1 MVLIFPYATKH
12 YEKNEKNSLSQ
23 IYTMIHIS
31 SSLKETWRK
40 IELSEIKN
48 YNRRATV
55 VNWKKFSYTNTF
67 PQYLLPLFCRIIK
80 CSITVDKKWVYEL
93 KIPTVKSYSY
103 WNSNVENSCILCRLI
118 PVQRNPFHKRQ
129 LSTSIIP
136 VQIVY

>member
-55 VNWKKFSYTNTF
+55 VNW
-67 PQYLLPLFCRIIK
+67 
-80 CSITVDKKWVYEL
+80 
-93 KIPTVKSYSY
+93 
-103 WNSNVENSCILCRLI
+103 
-118 PVQRNPFHKRQ
+118 
-129 LSTSIIP
+129 
-136 VQIVY
+136 